1 MDPSEGSLSDWEM
14 VLELDEALAG
24 WFQHGPA
31 RGEWGWEWGWAA
43 SDLQDPDWDTED
55 LPAVS
60 DASADGERAPSH
72 GGGTKRWRIVLAEKI
87 L

>member
-1 MDPSEGSLSDWEM
+1 MDLSEAALSDWEM

-24 WFQHGPA
+24 WVHQGPA

-60 DASADGERAPSH
+60 DASPDGKGPRDTRWGTERW
-72 GGGTKRWRIVLAEKI
+72 KVVFAEK
-87 L
+87 